1 MYVHLFLYQILS
13 LSSMQHSDMIFSVF
27 RYRVTLI
34 GVTPAGSNQIKLNP
48 GIEHTMHEDDICYY
62 IGFTRE
68 EFSRVGGVQS
78 IHHSLQQ
85 ACATLAAYSMSA
97 VGINPNDLD
106 EKNELEMK
114 GVTSN
119 IPSNASST
127 PTTYPSSRRVSTH
140 SMTNQ
145 QGPNSGDHV
154 TDSGIAEEGGKV
166 SFFIPNQDAVSVDS
180 VSITVQPHLH
190 TTSPGDSLR
199 RDSADR
205 FNAASHTVSEA
216 KRGLQLFRFHSGLDV
231 HANPVVKLRCHS
243 LETCPVV
250 TTPTGTGTHTPVHP
264 AVHAQNSVEQPLPSY
279 HGSSHLHNAVESH
292 QLLPRLSE
300 ASEEREGSPYSE
312 GNEDYHD
319 HHGNNDDDANTS
331 RSTSQN
337 DVFSTGQMDG
347 PSPRQL
353 EEGRPH
359 PLSHKQPTIANKH
372 RGHHLPPPLNL
383 YHHDTI
389 ADMYP
394 SHHLAKKGAKGHH
407 HQHTHHMGFLK
418 PHPPVYHRSL
428 SEGILGGG
436 QQSSGHP
443 ALPPTPH
450 KGTGTPLYSS
460 TLSLIVPEDETNAN
474 KKMTKSQSHET
485 LSPRETVS
493 HSHEHGHGSAA
504 GHHHF
509 LDFLRHP
516 SMWSAA
522 SHSSHDIHNHA
533 HSNHEVYAYIIL
545 HDIVNIVMVI
555 FLWYSGIGCDYSKA
569 FKLHLLQDQRALNVC
584 HGRQH
589 FC

>member
-1 MYVHLFLYQILS
+1 M
-13 LSSMQHSDMIFSVF
+13 
-27 RYRVTLI
+27 TLI

-114 GVTSN
+114 GITSN
-119 IPSNASST
+119 MPSNASST
-127 PTTYPSSRRVSTH
+127 PTNYPSSRRVSTH
-140 SMTNQ
+140 SMANQ
-145 QGPNSGDHV
+145 QGPSSGDHV
-154 TDSGIAEEGGKV
+154 TDGIAEEGGKV
-166 SFFIPNQDAVSVDS
+166 SFFIPNQDTVSVDS
-180 VSITVQPHLH
+180 VSINIQPHLH
-190 TTSPGDSLR
+190 ATSPGGSLR
-199 RDSADR
+199 RDSMDK
-205 FNAASHTVSEA
+205 FTTASHMVSEA

-250 TTPTGTGTHTPVHP
+250 TTPSGTGTHTPVHP
-264 AVHAQNSVEQPLPSY
+264 AAHAQYSVEQPLPSY

-292 QLLPRLSE
+292 HLLPRLSE
-300 ASEEREGSPYSE
+300 ASEEREGSPNS
-312 GNEDYHD
+312 EDYHD
-319 HHGNNDDDANTS
+319 HPGNNDDDANS
-331 RSTSQN
+331 SQSASQN
-337 DVFSTGQMDG
+337 DVFSTGRTDD

-353 EEGRPH
+353 EEGRSH
-359 PLSHKQPTIANKH
+359 PLSRKQPTTTHKH
-372 RGHHLPPPLNL
+372 RGNHPPPLNL
-383 YHHDTI
+383 YHHDTV

-394 SHHLAKKGAKGHH
+394 SHHYTKKGSKGQHH
-407 HQHTHHMGFLK
+407 HHHHHMGFLR

-436 QQSSGHP
+436 QQSSGP
-443 ALPPTPH
+443 SSNLPPTPH

-460 TLSLIVPEDETNAN
+460 TLSLIVPEDEASGN
-474 KKMTKSQSHET
+474 KKMTKSLSHEE
-485 LSPRETVS
+485 LSPREVVS
-493 HSHEHGHGSAA
+493 HSHDHGHGSGA

-522 SHSSHDIHNHA
+522 SHSSHDIHTHP
-533 HSNHEVYAYIIL
+533 HPTHEVYSMLTA
-545 HDIVNIVMVI
+545 
-555 FLWYSGIGCDYSKA
+555 
-569 FKLHLLQDQRALNVC
+569 
-584 HGRQH
+584 
-589 FC
+589 

>member
-1 MYVHLFLYQILS
+1 M
-13 LSSMQHSDMIFSVF
+13 
-27 RYRVTLI
+27 TLI

-114 GVTSN
+114 GVASN

-140 SMTNQ
+140 SMANQ
-145 QGPNSGDHV
+145 QGPTSAEHA
-154 TDSGIAEEGGKV
+154 TDGIAEEGGQV
-166 SFFIPNQDAVSVDS
+166 RFFIPNQDTVSVDS
-180 VSITVQPHLH
+180 VSITTQPHVH
-190 TTSPGDSLR
+190 VNSPGDSLR
-199 RDSADR
+199 RDSIDK
-205 FNAASHTVSEA
+205 FAATNHMVSEA

-231 HANPVVKLRCHS
+231 HANPVVKFRCHS
-243 LETCPVV
+243 METCLVN
-250 TTPTGTGTHTPVHP
+250 TPTGTGTHTPVHP
-264 AVHAQNSVEQPLPSY
+264 AAHAQHSVEQPLPSY
-279 HGSSHLHNAVESH
+279 HGSQLHNAVESH
-292 QLLPRLSE
+292 HLLPRLSE

-312 GNEDYHD
+312 SNEDYHD
-319 HHGNNDDDANTS
+319 HHSNNDDDVINS
-331 RSTSQN
+331 QSTSQN
-337 DVFSTGQMDG
+337 DVFSTGRTDA
-347 PSPRQL
+347 PTPRQL
-353 EEGRPH
+353 EEGHPH
-359 PLSHKQPTIANKH
+359 PLPANVHLVTQQLTTTHRH
-372 RGHHLPPPLNL
+372 RGHHLPPLTF
-383 YHHDTI
+383 HHHNTI

-394 SHHLAKKGAKGHH
+394 SHPHVKKTTKGHH
-407 HQHTHHMGFLK
+407 SHYHHHHTGFLK

-436 QQSSGHP
+436 SGPQSSAP
-443 ALPPTPH
+443 SALPPLPPTPH

-460 TLSLIVPEDETNAN
+460 TLSLIVPEDEANSN
-474 KKMTKSQSHET
+474 KKMTKSLSHDE
-485 LSPRETVS
+485 LSPREVV
-493 HSHEHGHGSAA
+493 SHEHGHGS

-522 SHSSHDIHNHA
+522 TSHSNHDIHA
-533 HSNHEVYAYIIL
+533 HVNHEVCSPHNLSYY
-545 HDIVNIVMVI
+545 DVNHMRIM
-555 FLWYSGIGCDYSKA
+555 
-569 FKLHLLQDQRALNVC
+569 
-584 HGRQH
+584 
-589 FC
+589 

>member
-1 MYVHLFLYQILS
+1 MVYLL
-13 LSSMQHSDMIFSVF
+13 DF

-119 IPSNASST
+119 MPSNASST
-127 PTTYPSSRRVSTH
+127 PTTFPSSRRVSTH
-140 SMTNQ
+140 SMANQ
-145 QGPNSGDHV
+145 QGPSSADHAI
-154 TDSGIAEEGGKV
+154 DGGIHEEGGKV
-166 SFFIPNQDAVSVDS
+166 SFFIPNQDTVSVDS
-180 VSITVQPHLH
+180 VSITMQPHLH
-190 TTSPGDSLR
+190 ANSPRDSLR
-199 RDSADR
+199 RDSVDK
-205 FNAASHTVSEA
+205 FTAASHMVSKA

-231 HANPVVKLRCHS
+231 HANPVVKFRCHS

-250 TTPTGTGTHTPVHP
+250 TTPSGTGTHTPVHP
-264 AVHAQNSVEQPLPSY
+264 VAHAQNSVEQPLPSY
-279 HGSSHLHNAVESH
+279 HGSHHTAVESH
-292 QLLPRLSE
+292 HLLPRLSE
-300 ASEEREGSPYSE
+300 ASEERDGSPYSE
-312 GNEDYHD
+312 SNEDYHD
-319 HHGNNDDDANTS
+319 HHGNDDDDDVNTS
-331 RSTSQN
+331 QSTSQN
-337 DVFSTGQMDG
+337 DVFSTGRTDV

-359 PLSHKQPTIANKH
+359 PLSANVHTVTQQPSITHRH
-372 RGHHLPPPLNL
+372 RGHHLPPLNL
-383 YHHDTI
+383 HHHDTI

-394 SHHLAKKGAKGHH
+394 SHSHAKKSTKGHH
-407 HQHTHHMGFLK
+407 HHLMGFLK

-428 SEGILGGG
+428 SEGILGG
-436 QQSSGHP
+436 QQSSAP
-443 ALPPTPH
+443 SALPPLPPTPH

-460 TLSLIVPEDETNAN
+460 TLSLIAPEDEAN
-474 KKMTKSQSHET
+474 SNKRMPKSLSHEE
-485 LSPRETVS
+485 LSPREVVS
-493 HSHEHGHGSAA
+493 HNHGHGPS
-504 GHHHF
+504 HHHF

-522 SHSSHDIHNHA
+522 SHSSHDIHTHA
-533 HSNHEVYAYIIL
+533 NHEV
-545 HDIVNIVMVI
+545 
-555 FLWYSGIGCDYSKA
+555 C
-569 FKLHLLQDQRALNVC
+569 
-584 HGRQH
+584 
-589 FC
+589 

>member
-1 MYVHLFLYQILS
+1 M
-13 LSSMQHSDMIFSVF
+13 
-27 RYRVTLI
+27 TLI

-119 IPSNASST
+119 MHSNASST
-127 PTTYPSSRRVSTH
+127 PTTFPSSRRVSTH
-140 SMTNQ
+140 SMANQ
-145 QGPNSGDHV
+145 QSSSGGDHV
-154 TDSGIAEEGGKV
+154 TDGITEEGGKV

-180 VSITVQPHLH
+180 VSMTMQQPHLH
-190 TTSPGDSLR
+190 GISPGNSLR
-199 RDSADR
+199 RDSVDK
-205 FNAASHTVSEA
+205 FTGASHMVSEA

-250 TTPTGTGTHTPVHP
+250 TTPSGTGTHTPVHP
-264 AVHAQNSVEQPLPSY
+264 AAHAQHSVEQPLPSY
-279 HGSSHLHNAVESH
+279 HGSSNLHNAVESH
-292 QLLPRLSE
+292 HLLPRLSE

-312 GNEDYHD
+312 SNEDYHD
-319 HHGNNDDDANTS
+319 HPGDNDDDVITS

-337 DVFSTGQMDG
+337 DVFSTGRTDA

-353 EEGRPH
+353 EEGYSH
-359 PLSHKQPTIANKH
+359 PLSRTVAQQPSTTTTATHKH
-372 RGHHLPPPLNL
+372 RGHHLPPLNL
-383 YHHDTI
+383 HHHDTV
-389 ADMYP
+389 ADMYQ
-394 SHHLAKKGAKGHH
+394 SHSHALTMKSSKGHH
-407 HQHTHHMGFLK
+407 QLHHHHHHHHHVGFLK

-436 QQSSGHP
+436 KQSSAP
-443 ALPPTPH
+443 SSNLPPLPPTPH

-460 TLSLIVPEDETNAN
+460 TLSLIVPEDEASNSN
-474 KKMTKSQSHET
+474 KKMTKSLSHDN
-485 LSPRETVS
+485 LSPREVVS

-504 GHHHF
+504 GHHPF

-522 SHSSHDIHNHA
+522 SHSSHDIHNHG
-533 HSNHEVYAYIIL
+533 HTNHEVRLQVYY
-545 HDIVNIVMVI
+545 NI
-555 FLWYSGIGCDYSKA
+555 
-569 FKLHLLQDQRALNVC
+569 
-584 HGRQH
+584 
-589 FC
+589 